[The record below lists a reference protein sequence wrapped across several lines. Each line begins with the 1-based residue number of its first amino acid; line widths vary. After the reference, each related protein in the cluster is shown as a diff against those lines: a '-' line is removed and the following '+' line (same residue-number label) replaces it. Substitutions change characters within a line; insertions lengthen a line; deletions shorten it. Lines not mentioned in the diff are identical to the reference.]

1 MPATPTP
8 AVVGGLFVLLSVL
21 FPSLAA
27 ADLVR
32 LTNGRTVQVDAC
44 FFEGETAIFVFP
56 GGGEVRTPRSL
67 VAELLPDEEPDET
80 DEAAL
85 AFARSAAAGRPR
97 LATGAIRGL
106 IDDLARRHGVDSRL
120 AHAVVRAES
129 NYDPLAVSS
138 KGAMGLM
145 QLMPATATEYGVD
158 DPFDP
163 VQNLDAGLRHL
174 RGLLGRFDRSRA
186 LAAYNAGESAVKR
199 YGGVPPYR
207 ETQAYVRRIL
217 AEVNR

>member
-1 MPATPTP
+1 MSATPTP
-8 AVVGGLFVLLSVL
+8 AVVGGLFIALSVL
-21 FPSLAA
+21 VPSTAA

-32 LTNGRTVQVDAC
+32 LTNGRTIQVDVC
-44 FFEGETAIFVFP
+44 LFEGDTAIFVFP

-67 VAELLPDEEPDET
+67 VAELLPDEIPEAP
-80 DEAAL
+80 DEAAFAL
-85 AFARSAAAGRPR
+85 ARSGTASRPR
-97 LATGAIRGL
+97 LAASAIRGL
-106 IDDLARRHGVDSRL
+106 IDDLARRHGVDVHL

-129 NYDPLAVSS
+129 NYNPFAVSP

-145 QLMPATATEYGVD
+145 QLMPATAARYGVN

-174 RGLLGRFDRSRA
+174 RGLLARYDRSRA
-186 LAAYNAGESAVKR
+186 LAAYNAGERAVDR

>member
-8 AVVGGLFVLLSVL
+8 AVVGGLFAALSVL
-21 FPSLAA
+21 FPSAAA

-32 LTNGRTVQVDAC
+32 LTNGRVIKVDVC
-44 FFEGETAIFVFP
+44 LFEGDTAIFVFP

-67 VAELLPDEEPDET
+67 VAELLPDEVPDET
-80 DEAAL
+80 DEAGVAYS
-85 AFARSAAAGRPR
+85 RSAAVSRPR
-97 LATGAIRGL
+97 LAPSAIRGL
-106 IDDLARRHGVDSRL
+106 IDDLARRHGVDARL

-129 NYDPLAVSS
+129 NFNPMAISP

-145 QLMPATATEYGVD
+145 QLMPATAARYGVD

-174 RGLLGRFDRSRA
+174 RGLLRRYDRSRA
-186 LAAYNAGESAVKR
+186 LAAYNAGASAVDR

-217 AEVNR
+217 ADVGR

>member
-8 AVVGGLFVLLSVL
+8 AAVGGLFAALSVL
-21 FPSLAA
+21 FPSAAA

-32 LTNGRTVQVDAC
+32 LTNGRVIKVDVC
-44 FFEGETAIFVFP
+44 LFEGETAIFVFP

-67 VAELLPDEEPDET
+67 VAELLPDEIPDET
-80 DEAAL
+80 DEAGVAYS
-85 AFARSAAAGRPR
+85 RSAAASRPR
-97 LATGAIRGL
+97 LAPSAIRGL
-106 IDDLARRHGVDSRL
+106 INDLARRHGIDARL

-129 NYDPLAVSS
+129 NFNPMAISP

-145 QLMPATATEYGVD
+145 QLMPATAARYGVD

-174 RGLLGRFDRSRA
+174 QGLLRRYDRSRA
-186 LAAYNAGESAVKR
+186 LAAYNAGESAVDR

-217 AEVNR
+217 ADVGR

>member
-1 MPATPTP
+1 MRATPTP
-8 AVVGGLFVLLSVL
+8 AVVGGLFMALSVL
-21 FPSLAA
+21 MPSAA
-27 ADLVR
+27 EADLVR
-32 LTNGRTVQVDAC
+32 LTNGRTIRVDVC
-44 FFEGETAIFVFP
+44 LFEGDTAIFVFP

-67 VAELLPDEEPDET
+67 VAELLPDEVPGAGGMAA
-80 DEAAL
+80 EAL
-85 AFARSAAAGRPR
+85 ERSAWGARPR
-97 LATGAIRGL
+97 MERSAIRSL
-106 IDDLARRHGVDSRL
+106 IDDLARRHGVEVGL

-129 NYDPLAVSS
+129 NYDPLAVSP

-145 QLMPATATEYGVD
+145 QLMPATAARYGVD

-174 RGLLGRFDRSRA
+174 RGLLSRYDRSRA
-186 LAAYNAGESAVKR
+186 LAAYNAGEGAVDR

-207 ETQAYVRRIL
+207 ETQSYVRRIL

>member
-1 MPATPTP
+1 MSAAPIP
-8 AVVGGLFVLLSVL
+8 AVVGVLVAAMAALV
-21 FPSLAA
+21 PSTAS

-32 LTNGRTVQVDAC
+32 LTNGRVIKVDLC
-44 FFEGETAIFVFP
+44 RFEGDQAILSMP

-67 VAELLPDEEPDET
+67 IAELLPDEESEAA
-80 DEAAL
+80 DEAVEL
-85 AFARSAAAGRPR
+85 RARSASARGPT
-97 LATGAIRGL
+97 LASRAIVGL
-106 IDDLARRHGVDSRL
+106 INDLAGRHGVDTEL

-129 NYDPLAVSS
+129 NYNPLAVSP

-145 QLMPATATEYGVD
+145 QLMPATAAQYGVT

-163 VQNLDAGLRHL
+163 AQNLDAGLRHL
-174 RGLLGRFDRSRA
+174 RRLLERYDRRHA
-186 LAAYNAGESAVKR
+186 LAAYNAGEGAVNR

-217 AEVNR
+217 ADVDR

>member
-1 MPATPTP
+1 MSATPTP
-8 AVVGGLFVLLSVL
+8 AVVGGLFIALSVL
-21 FPSLAA
+21 VPSTAA

-32 LTNGRTVQVDAC
+32 LTNGRTIQVDVC
-44 FFEGETAIFVFP
+44 LFEGDTAIFVFP

-67 VAELLPDEEPDET
+67 VAELLPDEIPEAP
-80 DEAAL
+80 DEAAFAL
-85 AFARSAAAGRPR
+85 ARSGAASRPR
-97 LATGAIRGL
+97 LAASAIRGL
-106 IDDLARRHGVDSRL
+106 IDDLARRHGVDVHL

-129 NYDPLAVSS
+129 NYNPFAVSP

-145 QLMPATATEYGVD
+145 QLMPATAARYGVN

-174 RGLLGRFDRSRA
+174 RGLLARYDRSRA
-186 LAAYNAGESAVKR
+186 LAAYNAGERAVDR